1 MPDEGQSTPQT
12 VIVERSGGGLGA
24 ILIGLALLV
33 AVGIGAYF
41 LMNKSQN
48 DNLKTDAI
56 TRAADKVGDGAT
68 KVGDSAQK
76 AADKATN

>member
-12 VIVERSGGGLGA
+12 VIVERSGGGVGA
-24 ILIGLALLV
+24 ILIGVALLV

-41 LMNKSQN
+41 LMNRSRN

-68 KVGDSAQK
+68 KIGDSAEK
-76 AADKATN
+76 AAGKAAN